1 MKYLLDTQ
9 VFLWMQAQPHKF
21 GVHTLGILRDD
32 KHDLYLSAAS
42 AWEIALK
49 VRKGQLSLP
58 ETPDDYVPERMR
70 VCGVKSLPVEPSHAL
85 EVAIVD
91 GRKRDLIDRLLIGQ
105 ATVEDMPLISA
116 DPKMPNSAITVI
128 DATR

>member
-1 MKYLLDTQ
+1 VKYLLDTQ
-9 VFLWMQAQPHKF
+9 VFLWMQAHPHKF

-85 EVAIVD
+85 EVAM
-91 GRKRDLIDRLLIGQ
+91 IDRLLIGQ